1 MHNTHLLY
9 LFIYMLSFALA
20 LDVKTSII
28 SIWHSRSGFI
38 IHKSESRKPTSLRL
52 REVTGDS
59 SWVCASKAWATQE
72 NMAGIHTGINTAAYI
87 NIKSRLERILL
98 PKKKK
103 KRSLPQIIIR
113 TSQYICK
120 LLHRLCGFSS
130 VHLAQALLA
139 RLLYNNAACST
150 VI

>member
-1 MHNTHLLY
+1 
-9 LFIYMLSFALA
+9 MLSFALA

-52 REVTGDS
+52 REVIGDS

-103 KRSLPQIIIR
+103 K
-113 TSQYICK
+113 
-120 LLHRLCGFSS
+120 
-130 VHLAQALLA
+130 
-139 RLLYNNAACST
+139 NAACRKSSSKLVNIYVNYFT
-150 VI
+150 GCVGSHQFIWLRLY